1 MDEVRTNKFQ
11 KFGKVF
17 KFGSFRNSKLVI
29 SALYIDQR
37 TYFVFVMLLK
47 KNITSLK
54 IIGTQAIIFYRKDC
68 CLAYAS
74 ASKIFFFLC
83 IDADWAVE

>member
-11 KFGKVF
+11 KFGMVF

-29 SALYIDQR
+29 SALYIDQ
-37 TYFVFVMLLK
+37 
-47 KNITSLK
+47 NIIPLK
-54 IIGTQAIIFYRKDC
+54 IIGMQAIIFYRKDY

-74 ASKIFFFLC
+74 ANVGIS
-83 IDADWAVE
+83 